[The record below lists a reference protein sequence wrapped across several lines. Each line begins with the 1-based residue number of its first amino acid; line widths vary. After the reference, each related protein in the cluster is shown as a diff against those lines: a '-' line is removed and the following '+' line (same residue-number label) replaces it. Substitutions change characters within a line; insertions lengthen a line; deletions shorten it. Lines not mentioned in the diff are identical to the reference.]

1 MNAVSP
7 QSSAATGAG
16 LPYLPVFLDVRGR
29 TALLIG
35 GGAGTSAKLDL
46 LRRAGAWVRLVM
58 PRLDP
63 VLREQVLGDSLVEVV
78 EAPVDARHFAQ
89 AIVAVDASGDP
100 DVNDRAQRLA
110 HAAGIP
116 LNVVDRPALCNFV
129 FPAILDRAP
138 VIVAISTGGVAPAI
152 ARLIRQ
158 RLETAIP
165 AGFGRLAVLAAR
177 FRSVVGERLTS
188 PCQRARFW
196 EHLFDGA
203 AARLA
208 LAGRIDDACA
218 LADSLV
224 DELEGDSG
232 TTALYTLEVTS
243 DDPDLLTV
251 RAARLLKMADII
263 VHDPAIS
270 AEILGLG
277 RRDARRLSFAAYT
290 ANDMALEAFPG
301 SDLPRDGLTVYLK
314 AGQGEQR
321 TGPRERN

>member
-1 MNAVSP
+1 
-7 QSSAATGAG
+7 

-63 VLREQVLGDSLVEVV
+63 ILREQALGDSLVEVV
-78 EAPVDARHFAQ
+78 EEPVNARHFAQ

-100 DVNDRAQRLA
+100 DINDRAQRLA
-110 HAAGIP
+110 GAAGVP

-165 AGFGRLAVLAAR
+165 AGIGCLAVLAAR
-177 FRSVVGERLTS
+177 FRSVVAERLTS
-188 PCQRARFW
+188 QCQRARFW

-208 LAGRIDDACA
+208 LAGRIDDAGA

-224 DELEGDSG
+224 AELESDSG
-232 TTALYTLEVTS
+232 TNEHCTLEVTS

-251 RAARLLKMADII
+251 RAARLLKMADVI
-263 VHDPAIS
+263 VHDPSIG

-277 RRDARRLSFAAYT
+277 RRDARRLSFAGCT

-301 SDLPRDGLTVYLK
+301 SHLQRDGLTVYLK
-314 AGQGEQR
+314 ASQG
-321 TGPRERN
+321 T